1 MSTALDNIFVLDLTT
16 EYWSSLGG
24 ALLADFGARVV
35 RIENLAAPQP
45 SRPDGADGRPGW
57 DHDAELVQRNKL
69 SLALNLDDDT
79 GRGILRDLVR
89 RADVFVTD
97 WSHARVAQHGFEYA
111 SLAALKP
118 DLIYARGSGF
128 GPKGPDRD
136 LPALDELAAAR
147 TGMMPILPQPG
158 QPPVYAGAGQMYT
171 AVMLAFGIVLA
182 LHHRS
187 ATGEGQ
193 EVDASLF
200 AGNMYGASLD
210 VQAFLAMGGERFLH
224 PVSRMDAGN
233 PMSGV
238 LYPSQDG
245 RWVCLTMPDTDRWWP
260 GLAPITGLDVDD
272 PRFNTHDKR
281 CGENR
286 LEMIRVLEER
296 VPPDTRRRTGS
307 RCSPSTSCRP
317 TSSKRSTTRP
327 ATRRRYAT
335 ATFSSSSGPASAA
348 SRPLGFPIFMS
359 DTPARAAA
367 HGAVRRPA
375 LRRDP
380 PRRARATPRIA
391 SRNSRRTGSSPSDGA
406 REVSRWPLHW
416 MAFASSI

>member
-1 MSTALDNIFVLDLTT
+1 MSTALDNIIVLDLTT
-16 EYWSSLGG
+16 EYWSSLGT
-24 ALLADFGARVV
+24 ALLADFGATVV
-35 RIENLAAPQP
+35 RVEAPAVAP
-45 SRPDGADGRPGW
+45 PAVPPARPGW
-57 DHDAELVQRNKL
+57 DHHAELVQRNKL

-79 GRGILRDLVR
+79 GRGILRELVR

-97 WSHARVAQHGFEYA
+97 WSRARVDAHGCDYA
-111 SLAALKP
+111 SLVALKP

-128 GPKGPDRD
+128 GPKGPDSD

-171 AVMLAFGIVLA
+171 AVMLAFGVGVA
-182 LHHRS
+182 LHHRA

-224 PVSRMDAGN
+224 PVSRSDAGN

-260 GLAPITGLDVDD
+260 GLAAITGLDVDD
-272 PRFNTHDKR
+272 PRFNSHDKR

-286 LEMIRVLEER
+286 LEMIRVLDERFRQHPAAHWKRVLTERQLSADVIEEFDYPANDPQALR
-296 VPPDTRRRTGS
+296 NRYILEVE
-307 RCSPSTSCRP
+307 RP
-317 TSSKRSTTRP
+317 GV
-327 ATRRRYAT
+327 
-335 ATFSSSSGPASAA
+335 GPVKT
-348 SRPLGFPIFMS
+348 LGFPIFMS
-359 DTPARAAA
+359 DTPAR
-367 HGAVRRPA
+367 VRRTAPYVGQHSA
-375 LRRDP
+375 EILHDVLGYSED
-380 PRRARATPRIA
+380 RIA
-391 SRNSRRTGSSPSDGA
+391 ELAATGVVA
-406 REVSRWPLHW
+406 
-416 MAFASSI
+416 